1 MSRTEGWG
9 RRGGGQSEGK
19 RRERSG
25 RRKSENLDRSVAQE
39 THVTMLP

>member
-1 MSRTEGWG
+1 MGEKGG
-9 RRGGGQSEGK
+9 RQTEGK

-25 RRKSENLDRSVAQE
+25 RRKSENLERSVAQE